1 MDTVWIV
8 YGKCMDD
15 ANVPKVTKSDE
26 KLQKVTES
34 DEKWKK
40 GAESGK
46 KRQKGSFPT
55 GTVWRCG
62 KLGYL

>member
-46 KRQKGSFPT
+46 KRQKGSFSVVA
-55 GTVWRCG
+55 GG
-62 KLGYL
+62 AYQKLGYL